1 MNNRRALAKTP
12 ASGYETA
19 MQPRLLLP
27 ALALALAARA
37 DTILV
42 DEQFADLNRTGD
54 SLPGSAAWVSG
65 AHQTTG
71 AFTSLDAS
79 SGALLW
85 DHTNGAN
92 NSYSGIWSY
101 FAPAATP
108 VTLAMGEG
116 IALTGEVS
124 FSGGAFSTGANAFR
138 WGVFDSNGGR
148 VTADFAGN
156 NVTGL
161 SSGTTFGAYRGYAG
175 QSTVSAAEFTGNGL
189 LARERTGSGSGWFIS
204 TEYADVPGT
213 PRDEPEFLAS
223 TVYTFSLTL
232 RRVAGGME
240 VQAGINGAL
249 TPVGLD
255 ATPVTEFDT
264 LAFFTVDALTH
275 NITLD
280 NLRLT
285 HLAAVP
291 EPTTGVL
298 LAMGAGVLARVG
310 ARKRPLA

>member
-1 MNNRRALAKTP
+1 MN
-12 ASGYETA
+12 S
-19 MQPRLLLP
+19 RLLLP
-27 ALALALAARA
+27 SLALALTTRA
-37 DTILV
+37 DTILI

-54 SLPGSAAWVSG
+54 TLPGSAAWVSG
-65 AHQTTG
+65 AHHATG

-79 SGALLW
+79 SGTLVW
-85 DHTNGAN
+85 DHTNAGL
-92 NSYSGIWSY
+92 NSFSGIWAY

-108 VTLAMGEG
+108 LTLAVGEG
-116 IALTGEVS
+116 LQLTGEVS
-124 FSGGAFSTGANAFR
+124 FSGGGFSTGANAFR
-138 WGVFDSNGGR
+138 WGVFDSNSGR
-148 VTADFAGN
+148 VTTDFAGN
-156 NVTGL
+156 NATGL

-175 QSTVSAAEFTGNGL
+175 QSTVSATEFTGNGL
-189 LARERTGSGSGWFIS
+189 LARERTGSGSGWFTS
-204 TEYADVPGT
+204 TDFTDVPGT
-213 PRDEPEFLAS
+213 LAEEPEFLAS
-223 TVYTFSLTL
+223 TLYTFTLTL

-249 TPVGLD
+249 SPVGLD
-255 ATPVTEFDT
+255 ASPVLEFDT

-298 LAMGAGVLARVG
+298 LGMGAGLLARVG
-310 ARKRPLA
+310 ARKRILS

>member
-1 MNNRRALAKTP
+1 MH
-12 ASGYETA
+12 S
-19 MQPRLLLP
+19 RLLLP

-37 DTILV
+37 DTILI
-42 DEQFADLNRTGD
+42 DEQFTDLNRTGD
-54 SLPGSAAWVSG
+54 NLPGSASWVSG

-79 SGALLW
+79 SGALVW
-85 DHTNGAN
+85 DHTNAGI
-92 NSYSGIWSY
+92 NSFSGIWAY

-108 VTLAMGEG
+108 LTLAVGEG
-116 IALTGEVS
+116 LELTGEVS
-124 FSGGAFSTGANAFR
+124 FSGGSFSTGANAFR
-138 WGVFDSNGGR
+138 WALFDSNAGR
-148 VTADFAGN
+148 VTTDFAGN
-156 NVTGL
+156 NATGL

-175 QSTVSAAEFTGNGL
+175 QSTISATEFTGNGL
-189 LARERTGSGSGWFIS
+189 LARERTGSGSGWFTS
-204 TEYADVPGT
+204 SEYADVPGT
-213 PRDEPEFLAS
+213 PVEEPEFLAS

-249 TPVGLD
+249 TPIGLD

-264 LAFFTVDALTH
+264 LAFFTVDALTQ
-275 NITLD
+275 NLTLD

-285 HLAAVP
+285 HLAVVP

-298 LAMGAGVLARVG
+298 LGLGATLLARG
-310 ARKRPLA
+310 CARKRALA